1 MTARNIFDQ
10 ELELLNLDLIKMG
23 ALAEEAI
30 ENAIGAFKNHDNKL
44 AAAVILSDNKMNDLE
59 KQIEA
64 KCLSLILRQQPVAR
78 DLRKISTALKM
89 ITDIERIGD
98 NAADIAELSM
108 EITGE
113 YIFEIVGHIPK
124 MAEIA
129 VKMVHESI
137 TAFVSADLA
146 LAQKIIDTDDEV
158 DRLFCLVKADISEI
172 LKNGKDTQNNS
183 IDFLMIAKYLERIA
197 DHAVN
202 ICEWV
207 EFSRTGK
214 HKNRKIM

>member
-1 MTARNIFDQ
+1 MTARSTFDH

-23 ALAEEAI
+23 SMAEEAI
-30 ENAIGAFKNHDNKL
+30 EASITAFKSQDAHL
-44 AAAVILSDNKMNDLE
+44 ARKVMEGDIQIDDME

-64 KCLSLILRQQPVAR
+64 KCLSLIVRQQPVAG

-98 NAADIAELSM
+98 NAADIAELTVS
-108 EITGE
+108 ITGE
-113 YIFEIVGHIPK
+113 HIFSIVKHIPK

-129 VKMVHESI
+129 VMMVHESI
-137 TAFVSADLA
+137 SAYVNGDLA
-146 LAQKIIDTDDEV
+146 KAKKIIDTDDEV
-158 DRLFCLVKADISEI
+158 DELFCNVKDDLSVI
-172 LKNGKDTQNNS
+172 LKNGEDTHKNS

-207 EFSRTGK
+207 EFSKTGT
-214 HKNRKIM
+214 HKSQRVF

>member
-1 MTARNIFDQ
+1 MTARSTFDH

-23 ALAEEAI
+23 GMAEEAI
-30 ENAIGAFKNHDNKL
+30 EASITAFKNHDAHL
-44 AAAVILSDNKMNDLE
+44 AHRVIDGDIGIDDME

-64 KCLSLILRQQPVAR
+64 KCLSLIVRQQPVAG

-98 NAADIAELSM
+98 NAADIAELTVN
-108 EITGE
+108 ITGE
-113 YIFEIVGHIPK
+113 HIFSIVQHIPK

-129 VKMVHESI
+129 VMMVHESI
-137 TAFVSADLA
+137 SAFISGDLA
-146 LAQKIIDTDDEV
+146 RAKKIIDTDDEV
-158 DRLFCLVKADISEI
+158 DELFCNVKDDLSVI
-172 LKNGKDTQNNS
+172 LKNGEDTHKNS

-207 EFSRTGK
+207 EFSKTGT
-214 HKNRKIM
+214 HKNQHVF